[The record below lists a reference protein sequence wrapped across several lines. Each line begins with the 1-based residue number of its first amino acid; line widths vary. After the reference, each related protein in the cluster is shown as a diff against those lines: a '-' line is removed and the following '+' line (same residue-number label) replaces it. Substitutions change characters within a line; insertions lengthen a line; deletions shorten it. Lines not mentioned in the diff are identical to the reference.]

1 MRIDKR
7 SVRNDKLLEVR
18 QDKSILFTGVT
29 LYTVENTI
37 CSHHNDIA
45 VKHWSTGEQH
55 KISTRY
61 KRLTAPQERANKM
74 AKTIV
79 ITGANRGIG
88 LAMASIFSER
98 GDSVYAVC
106 RQSSEELDALGVKV
120 VSGVDVTDESGL
132 AEMTQTLAGQPI
144 DVLVCNAGILRDE
157 NLSNFNLDTMRDQ
170 FEVNT
175 LAPLRVVHA
184 LQANL
189 CAGSKVAMITSRM
202 GSIED
207 NTSGGR
213 FGYRMSKAALNIA
226 SVSLSHD
233 LAEQEI
239 AVGIYHPGYVQTD
252 MVGGRGDISAAE
264 AASRIIGLVDELT
277 LATSGPV

>member
-1 MRIDKR
+1 
-7 SVRNDKLLEVR
+7 
-18 QDKSILFTGVT
+18 
-29 LYTVENTI
+29 
-37 CSHHNDIA
+37 
-45 VKHWSTGEQH
+45 
-55 KISTRY
+55 
-61 KRLTAPQERANKM
+61 M

-88 LAMASIFSER
+88 LAMASIFSKR

-106 RQSSEELDALGVKV
+106 RQSSRELDALGVNV

-132 AEMTQTLAGQPI
+132 AVMAQSLAEQTI

-157 NLSNFNLDTMRDQ
+157 NLSNFNLATMRDQ

-184 LQANL
+184 LQAQL
-189 CAGSKVAMITSRM
+189 SAGSKVAMITSRM

-264 AASRIIGLVDELT
+264 AAGRIIGLVDELT
-277 LATSGPV
+277 LATSGQFRHSNGQRLPW

>member
-1 MRIDKR
+1 M
-7 SVRNDKLLEVR
+7 
-18 QDKSILFTGVT
+18 T
-29 LYTVENTI
+29 
-37 CSHHNDIA
+37 
-45 VKHWSTGEQH
+45 
-55 KISTRY
+55 
-61 KRLTAPQERANKM
+61 
-74 AKTIV
+74 KTIV

-88 LAMASIFSER
+88 LAMATTFSER
-98 GDSVYAVC
+98 GDHVYAVC
-106 RQSSEELDALGVKV
+106 RQTSPELDALSVNV
-120 VSGVDVTDESGL
+120 VSSVDVTSDTGL
-132 AEMTQTLAGQPI
+132 TTMKQALTGQAI

-157 NLSNFNLDTMRDQ
+157 NLSNFNLDTMREQ

-189 CAGSKVAMITSRM
+189 NAGSKVAMITSRM

-233 LAEQEI
+233 LAAQNI

-252 MVGGRGDISAAE
+252 MVGGNGDISASE
-264 AASRIIGLVDELT
+264 AANRIIGLVDELS
-277 LATSGPV
+277 LATSGQFRHSNGEHLPW